1 MIKQDFP
8 KVLWAFVAALAALA
22 FAASPFLS
30 DGFNGFSPD
39 QFPVPQ
45 DNPPV
50 QPAGYA
56 FSIWGLIYLW
66 LIIGTGFGL
75 LRRTTDEDWAPA
87 RPWLAASLVIG
98 TAWIPAANLSVPVAT
113 VMIWL
118 MLGTAVMAL
127 YKLGDED
134 RWLQLSPVAIY
145 AGWLTAAS
153 CVSVGLMLA
162 GYGIL
167 NGTLAALVSLA
178 LALTIALFIQ
188 FSLHRAPEYG
198 LAVIWAL
205 VGIIVSNSQP
215 LNIAV
220 SGLCVIGILA
230 ILAVRGTDTE

>member
-8 KVLWAFVAALAALA
+8 KVVWAFVAALAALC

-66 LIIGTGFGL
+66 LIAGTAFGL
-75 LRRTTDEDWAPA
+75 IRRATDEDWAPA
-87 RPWLAASLVIG
+87 RPWLSASLIVG
-98 TAWIPAANLSVPVAT
+98 VAWIPAANLSVPAAT
-113 VMIWL
+113 IMIWV
-118 MLGTAVMAL
+118 MLATGLIAL
-127 YKLGDED
+127 FKLGDED

-145 AGWLTAAS
+145 TGWLTAAS
-153 CVSVGLMLA
+153 CVSIGLVLA

-167 NGTLAALVSLA
+167 NGTVAAFVSIILA
-178 LALTIALFIQ
+178 LGIALFVQ

-198 LAVIWAL
+198 LTVIWAL
-205 VGIIVSNSQP
+205 VGIILSNTQP
-215 LNIAV
+215 VNIAV
-220 SGLCVIGILA
+220 IGLCIVGIIA

>member
-75 LRRTTDEDWAPA
+75 FRRAIDEDWAPA

-134 RWLQLSPVAIY
+134 RWL
-145 AGWLTAAS
+145 
-153 CVSVGLMLA
+153 
-162 GYGIL
+162 
-167 NGTLAALVSLA
+167 
-178 LALTIALFIQ
+178 
-188 FSLHRAPEYG
+188 
-198 LAVIWAL
+198 
-205 VGIIVSNSQP
+205 
-215 LNIAV
+215 
-220 SGLCVIGILA
+220 
-230 ILAVRGTDTE
+230 